1 MCLGSGW
8 SGKAGQSGEYKS
20 LSQQS
25 ETKMNSELHFDL
37 HMHSSASDGALPPAE
52 VMQRAAAA
60 GVELIALT
68 DHDTLDGLAEACA
81 AAESQGM
88 RFVNGVELTADWR
101 GRVIHLVGLNFDAQA
116 PAFTAYMQNLMQLRD
131 DRARVI
137 AQKLEKRGL
146 GSNLYELAREQ
157 AGETQIGRPHF
168 AKALMQLGKVSSMQE
183 AFDAYLGQG
192 TVGDVKA
199 TWPSY
204 SEAIELITQAGG
216 VVVLAHPTKYKFTF
230 TKIRELMTDLLEAGA
245 IGLEVSFPGVTPGH
259 QHELIKLAQQRQC
272 YVSAG
277 SDFHS
282 PDQRWTSLGR
292 YPAFKAE
299 RLITERLLAASA

>member
-1 MCLGSGW
+1 
-8 SGKAGQSGEYKS
+8 
-20 LSQQS
+20 
-25 ETKMNSELHFDL
+25 MNSTPHFDL

-60 GVELIALT
+60 GVELVALT
-68 DHDTLDGLAEACA
+68 DHDTLDGLDEARNAAEAL
-81 AAESQGM
+81 GM
-88 RFVNGVELTADWR
+88 RFINGVELTADWR
-101 GRVIHLVGLNFDAQA
+101 GRVIHLVGLNFDAKA
-116 PAFTAYMQNLMQLRD
+116 PTFQEYMRNLMQLRD
-131 DRARVI
+131 DRARMI

-146 GSNLYELAREQ
+146 GSNLYELAREH

-168 AKALMQLGKVSSMQE
+168 AKALMQQGKVSSMQE

-204 SEAIELITQAGG
+204 SAAIELITGAGG
-216 VVVLAHPTKYKFTF
+216 VVVLAHPTKYNFTF

-245 IGLEVSFPGVTPGH
+245 LGLEVSFPGVTPGH
-259 QHELIKLAQQRQC
+259 QHELIRLAQQRNC

-292 YPAFKAE
+292 YPEFKAE
-299 RLITERLLAASA
+299 RLISEHLLSAS

>member
-1 MCLGSGW
+1 
-8 SGKAGQSGEYKS
+8 
-20 LSQQS
+20 
-25 ETKMNSELHFDL
+25 MNSTLHFDL

-60 GVELIALT
+60 GVELVALT
-68 DHDTLDGLAEACA
+68 DHDTLDGLDEARVA
-81 AAESQGM
+81 AKALGM

-101 GRVIHLVGLNFDAQA
+101 GRVIHLVGLNFDAKA
-116 PAFTAYMQNLMQLRD
+116 PAFQEYMRNLMQLRD

-146 GSNLYELAREQ
+146 GSNLYELAREH

-204 SEAIELITQAGG
+204 SEAIELITGAGG
-216 VVVLAHPTKYKFTF
+216 VVVLAHPTKYNFTF

-245 IGLEVSFPGVTPGH
+245 LGLEVSFPGVTPGH
-259 QHELIKLAQQRQC
+259 QHELIRLAQQRNC

-292 YPAFKAE
+292 YPEFKAE
-299 RLITERLLAASA
+299 RLISEHLLSAS

>member
-1 MCLGSGW
+1 
-8 SGKAGQSGEYKS
+8 
-20 LSQQS
+20 
-25 ETKMNSELHFDL
+25 MNVGPHFDL

-68 DHDTLDGLAEACA
+68 DHDTLDGLSEARV
-81 AAESQGM
+81 AAESEGM

-116 PAFTAYMQNLMQLRD
+116 PAFEAYMQNLMTLRD
-131 DRARVI
+131 ERARVI
-137 AQKLEKRGL
+137 SQKLEKRGL

-157 AGETQIGRPHF
+157 AGDTQIGRPHF
-168 AKALMQLGKVSSMQE
+168 AKALMQLGKGGSMQE

-204 SEAIELITQAGG
+204 SEAIELITRAGG
-216 VVVLAHPTKYKFTF
+216 MVVLAHPTKYNFTF
-230 TKIRELMTDLLEAGA
+230 TKIRELMSDLLEAGA

-292 YPAFKAE
+292 YPEFKAE
-299 RLITERLLAASA
+299 RLISERLLAAGA